1 MKNKNLLAATV
12 ALLGLSAQ
20 AVLATSV
27 SLGGGDGSLGIG
39 ISTPLGSSLRAD
51 FGYLNTDDR
60 RGNADL
66 YSAGLMIVPAA
77 TAVHWEIGA
86 RYQYQDTRFGSGGGI
101 GLGGSLYV
109 DTPIPRVS
117 IGGYG
122 FYTPDSLSSGAL
134 DRSYDYGAQ
143 VRLNINHALSLYGGY
158 RLLRSEFDDRGSHDL
173 YKGPVLGLNV
183 GL

>member
-1 MKNKNLLAATV
+1 MKKKIWFAAV
-12 ALLGLSAQ
+12 AAVFGLSAQ
-20 AVLATSV
+20 AALATSV
-27 SLGGGDGSLGIG
+27 SLDGGDGSLGVG

-66 YSAGLMIVPAA
+66 YSAGLMIAPAA

-86 RYQYQDTRFGSGGGI
+86 RYQYQDTRYGSGGGI

-109 DTPIPRVS
+109 NTPIPRVS

-122 FYTPDSLSSGAL
+122 FYTPDALTSSAL
-134 DRSYDYGAQ
+134 DNSYDYGAQ
-143 VRLNINHALSLYGGY
+143 VRLSINRSFSLFGGY
-158 RLLRSEFDDRGSHDL
+158 RVLRSEFNDRGSHDL
-173 YKGPVLGLNV
+173 YKGPMFGLNV

>member
-1 MKNKNLLAATV
+1 MKHKKLLAAV
-12 ALLGLSAQ
+12 ALFGLSAQ
-20 AVLATSV
+20 AVWATSV
-27 SLGGGDGSLGIG
+27 SLDGGDGSLGIG

-66 YSAGLMIVPAA
+66 YSAGLMIAPAA
-77 TAVHWEIGA
+77 AAMHWEIGA
-86 RYQYQDTRFGSGGGI
+86 RYQYQDTRFGAGGGI
-101 GLGGSLYV
+101 GLGGSLYFN
-109 DTPIPRVS
+109 TPIPRLS

-134 DRSYDYGAQ
+134 DNSYDYGAQ
-143 VRLNINHALSLYGGY
+143 LRLSINRSFSLFGGY
-158 RLLRSEFDDRGSHDL
+158 RLLRSQFNDRGSHDL